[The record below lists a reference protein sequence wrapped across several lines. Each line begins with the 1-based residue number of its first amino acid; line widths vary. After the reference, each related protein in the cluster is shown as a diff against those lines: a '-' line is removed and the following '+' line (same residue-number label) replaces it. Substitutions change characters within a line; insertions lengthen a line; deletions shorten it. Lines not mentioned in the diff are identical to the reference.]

1 MDRKPMTSTAAP
13 WYFVTLPI
21 MDYGKVRE
29 LQHQVVSGKTAGTID
44 ADVVIWVEHDPVF
57 TLGRHGGEENLIV
70 SRDFLLRRNIP
81 VVSSERGGNITYHG
95 PGQLVTYPIV
105 DLQKAGLRV
114 PEYVHLL
121 EQMMIQTAMDFS
133 VQAERSPVNPGVYT
147 GNGKLG
153 SVGIAVRHGIAF
165 HGVALNVNT
174 SLAPFQW
181 IHPCGLK
188 GMAATSLEKETGF
201 AFTREEVQA
210 VVQRHF
216 CGLFG
221 VEPVLLEFK
230 ELKKML

>member
-1 MDRKPMTSTAAP
+1 MTSTAVP

-21 MDYGKVRE
+21 MDYGKVRDI
-29 LQHQVVSGKTAGTID
+29 QHQVVSGKTAGTID
-44 ADVVIWVEHDPVF
+44 TDVVIWVEHDPVF

-70 SRDFLLRRNIP
+70 SREFLLLRNIP
-81 VVSSERGGNITYHG
+81 VVPSERGGNITYHG

-121 EQMMIQTAMDFS
+121 EQVMIQTAMDFS
-133 VQAERSPVNPGVYT
+133 VQADRSPINPGVYT

-201 AFTREEVQA
+201 SIPMEQVREA
-210 VVQRHF
+210 AQRHF
-216 CGLFG
+216 CRLFG
-221 VEPVLLEFK
+221 VEPIRIELTELEKLL
-230 ELKKML
+230 